1 MSFVS
6 ETMKVIGSGLALVA
20 LIAGLWWA
28 VGAMFGVAYL
38 GFKAV
43 TG

>member
-6 ETMKVIGSGLALVA
+6 DTMKMIGGVVALAA